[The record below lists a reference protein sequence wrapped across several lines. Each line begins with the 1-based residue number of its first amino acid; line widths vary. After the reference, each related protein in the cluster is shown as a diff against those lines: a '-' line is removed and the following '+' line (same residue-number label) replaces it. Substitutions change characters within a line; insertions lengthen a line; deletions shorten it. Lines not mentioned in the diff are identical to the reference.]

1 MRSDYIYELDGHK
14 GQSAIAKAF
23 GVPLGTL
30 KSRLRNGKTIREA
43 VHFVDGRE
51 NNCGVATHE
60 WKGIKGV
67 NNIAK
72 AIGTTHTTIYKHLT
86 AGCTIDEAVAKVQK
100 SHKRAEQV
108 RKLRAKST
116 AKPIEQ
122 VGIKKPTEVPE
133 LWRLALDFGG

>member
-60 WKGIKGV
+60 WKGIKGID
-67 NNIAK
+67 NIAK
-72 AIGTTHTTIYKHLT
+72 AIGTTHTTIYKHLK
-86 AGCTIDEAVAKVQK
+86 AGCTLDEAVAKVQK

-122 VGIKKPTEVPE
+122 VGIKKPTELNQ
-133 LWRLALDFGG
+133 LWKMALGVMA

>member
-1 MRSDYIYELDGHK
+1 MTELTQQQK
-14 GQSAIAKAF
+14 YQREYYKKNKAAICSKKRDQYK
-23 GVPLGTL
+23 PKTQ
-30 KSRLRNGKTIREA
+30 RKTIREA

-67 NNIAK
+67 DNIAK
-72 AIGTTHTTIYKHLT
+72 AIGTTHTTIYKHMK

-133 LWRLALDFGG
+133 LWRLALGFGG